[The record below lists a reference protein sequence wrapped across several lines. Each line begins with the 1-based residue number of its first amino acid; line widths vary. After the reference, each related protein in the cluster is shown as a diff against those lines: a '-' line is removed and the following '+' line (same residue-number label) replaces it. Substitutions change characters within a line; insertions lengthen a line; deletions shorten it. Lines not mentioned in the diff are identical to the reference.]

1 MQFAK
6 DSEGN
11 SNSVFHTNSSP
22 VSYCVIEMTPREYMW
37 IKYFTDQMFS
47 EKGSQFSRQGKKINA
62 EMRCVH
68 IYRGL
73 A

>member
-11 SNSVFHTNSSP
+11 SNPVFHTNSSP

-47 EKGSQFSRQGKKINA
+47 
-62 EMRCVH
+62 
-68 IYRGL
+68 
-73 A
+73 